1 VTPHMGDISIT
12 WVLFL
17 LNARLNRAN
26 AMPVCEAAFD
36 AVYSYSKA
44 RAAVEVIVS
53 EQLRN

>member
-1 VTPHMGDISIT
+1 MTRIGNVNIT

-36 AVYSYSKA
+36 TVYSYFKA
-44 RAAVEVIVS
+44 RASVEVIVS
-53 EQLRN
+53 AQHRN